1 VLQYLANKFR
11 RSAKRF
17 VCITAKREEA
27 AQEQLPLPYI
37 NDLNTTPRDEGAH
50 FMDAAV
56 DQKLRVRILRSSDE
70 IICAH
75 TPYGAGRL
83 RTIEVENLVL
93 TLAGEPI
100 PQKTGECLDARCVF
114 RPLIRDLARGV
125 AVVEIGNHQ
134 QSDRFFCGAGL
145 NRLRGK

>member
-1 VLQYLANKFR
+1 
-11 RSAKRF
+11 
-17 VCITAKREEA
+17 
-27 AQEQLPLPYI
+27 
-37 NDLNTTPRDEGAH
+37 
-50 FMDAAV
+50 MDAAV
-56 DQKLRVRILRSSDE
+56 DQKLRVRILRSIDE

-75 TPYGAGRL
+75 TPYRAGRL

-93 TLAGEPI
+93 ALAGEPI
-100 PQKTGECLDARCVF
+100 SQKTGECLDARCVF

-134 QSDRFFCGAGL
+134 RSDRFFGGAGL